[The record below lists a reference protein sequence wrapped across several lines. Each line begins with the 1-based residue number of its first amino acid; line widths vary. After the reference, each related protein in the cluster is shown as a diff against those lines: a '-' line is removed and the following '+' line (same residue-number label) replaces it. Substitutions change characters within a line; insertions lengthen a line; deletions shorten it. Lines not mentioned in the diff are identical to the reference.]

1 VDTLQR
7 VAGACRR
14 LKLFPLPQVV
24 LLPGSMLPLHIFEP
38 RYRQLVEDALAA
50 DGVFAMARPRRD
62 ATGEP
67 VPLEALV
74 SAGVIG
80 NHERLAD
87 GRYNLVLQ
95 GVVRAR
101 ILRELP
107 TGKLYRE
114 VEAEVLP
121 DLPYAGSRALE
132 VRQAVLALAAQLP
145 ASAADWVSEVGKAKD
160 GGALADL
167 VASAVVAENKRRSR
181 VLDELGVPERLT
193 LVLEDIGG
201 LLARLGAQASS
212 GGLKN

>member
-1 VDTLQR
+1 MDALQR
-7 VAGACRR
+7 VAGASRR

-38 RYRQLVEDALAA
+38 RYRQLVEDALAT

-67 VPLEALV
+67 VPLEPVV

-80 NHERLAD
+80 NHEKLED

-107 TGKLYRE
+107 TSKLYRE

-121 DLPYAGSRALE
+121 DPAYQGQRVLE
-132 VRQAVLALAAQLP
+132 VRQAVLALASQLP
-145 ASAADWVSEVGKAKD
+145 ASAADWVSEVAGAKE

-167 VASAVVAENKRRSR
+167 VASAVVAENKRRGR
-181 VLDELGVPERLT
+181 VLDELRVPERLE

-201 LLARLGAQASS
+201 LLARLGAQAGS
-212 GGLKN
+212 GGMKN